1 YFLLKI
7 NENQPKNTILTRLHA
22 YDIDKGKNGTVR
34 YELVVKERQEFSI
47 DARSGILR
55 TQRML
60 DREQCEFYRIGIR
73 AYDLGYPNRKFS
85 SMVIVDLQINNLND
99 HVPYFLH
106 DLYHF
111 DTQENSP
118 IGTIVGRLT
127 IGDRDEQE
135 PVEKFINLST
145 LEDIDI
151 ELFNANLSN
160 KPSR

>member
-85 SMVIVDLQINNLND
+85 S
-99 HVPYFLH
+99 
-106 DLYHF
+106 
-111 DTQENSP
+111 
-118 IGTIVGRLT
+118 
-127 IGDRDEQE
+127 
-135 PVEKFINLST
+135 
-145 LEDIDI
+145 
-151 ELFNANLSN
+151 
-160 KPSR
+160 